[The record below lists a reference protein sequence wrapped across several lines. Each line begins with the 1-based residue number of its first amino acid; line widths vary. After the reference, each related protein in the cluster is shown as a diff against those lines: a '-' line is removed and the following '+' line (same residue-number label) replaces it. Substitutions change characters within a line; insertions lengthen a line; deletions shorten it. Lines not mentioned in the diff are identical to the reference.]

1 VVLLGGLGD
10 RSPSHS
16 AFLARIDDEGSALR
30 TAPDHRRESAGAEE
44 EDAARGGDGR
54 RDVSRTF
61 EMDH

>member
-16 AFLARIDDEGSALR
+16 AFLARVDDEGSALR
-30 TAPDHRRESAGAEE
+30 TFEE